1 MVVAAAV
8 VATVHCIAYCWTAG
22 QHCSAESWSH
32 LTAVGQVLVHF
43 GGEERKTGVK
53 NLGLRLMHPVCQ
65 KQHYERDKDSVED
78 SKLLLWAPPWAE
90 IGENSAL
97 EGAGAE
103 EEICDTG
110 TVLPTG
116 LKAEL
121 GEPRLRGPDPLLGV
135 CGWYRWSQTSDS
147 SVELANLLSPS
158 KSLEYRKMED
168 CWTPNLRMTH
178 GGWGSLSE

>member
-1 MVVAAAV
+1 MSFVV
-8 VATVHCIAYCWTAG
+8 
-22 QHCSAESWSH
+22 SSF
-32 LTAVGQVLVHF
+32 VGTDEALLEWLWEVGSGIIFHD
-43 GGEERKTGVK
+43 RTD
-53 NLGLRLMHPVCQ
+53 
-65 KQHYERDKDSVED
+65 ERDKDSVED
-78 SKLLLWAPPWAE
+78 SKLLLWVPPWAE

-178 GGWGSLSE
+178 GGWESLSE